1 MIDGAACP
9 SDEELVG
16 YPLES
21 GHMAAVIGQV
31 CCSLVLPRYS
41 HDTAACP
48 NPAGSGPTAAK
59 TAQ

>member
-1 MIDGAACP
+1 MGQP

-31 CCSLVLPRYS
+31 CCSLVLP
-41 HDTAACP
+41 
-48 NPAGSGPTAAK
+48 
-59 TAQ
+59 